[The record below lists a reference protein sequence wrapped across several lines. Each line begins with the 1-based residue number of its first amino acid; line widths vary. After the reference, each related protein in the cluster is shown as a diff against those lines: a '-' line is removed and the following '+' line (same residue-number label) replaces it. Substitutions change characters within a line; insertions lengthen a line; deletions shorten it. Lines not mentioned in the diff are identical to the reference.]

1 RSNWAGFVLVP
12 VAFSIILVL
21 ILYLALAPTVMPV
34 VDLFN
39 LFLSEEKQTNT
50 IPTNQFQGLHSAL
63 ENNKDG
69 ILLSEFTY
77 PEVGAYYGEVTIEGT
92 TLKTDLLWGD
102 SNKELN
108 AGAGTYT
115 GAWLPGF
122 DRTVLLAG
130 HSMTAFYELGDA
142 KLGSII
148 TVKTY
153 YGEYHYKITDMQVKE
168 ATDETAY
175 DFSRTD
181 ENIILYTCYPFH
193 GIGFTPTRYFVYG
206 KYIDGPK
213 IIDDSKD

>member
-1 RSNWAGFVLVP
+1 
-12 VAFSIILVL
+12 
-21 ILYLALAPTVMPV
+21 MPV

-39 LFLSEEKQTNT
+39 LFLSEEKQRDT
-50 IPTNQFQGLHSAL
+50 IPPSMFQGLDSAL

-77 PEVGAYYGEVTIEGT
+77 PEVGAHYGEVTIEGT
-92 TLKTDLLWGD
+92 TLKADLLWGD

-108 AGAGTYT
+108 AGVGTYM

-122 DRTVLLAG
+122 DKTILLAG

-142 KLGSII
+142 TLGSII

-153 YGEYHYKITDMQVKE
+153 YGEYHYEITDMQVKE

-193 GIGFTPTRYFVYG
+193 RIGFTPKRYFVYG

-213 IIDDSKD
+213 IIDNSKD